1 MKLPRFTL
9 RELFL
14 IVIIAAMGCGWWVER
29 VAKYAAQQ
37 DAAQARQDAASY
49 EKSAKHWRGTTI
61 SMAKFA
67 KELAGLNLQVTDET
81 GNRIDTVSGKQL
93 TPAEYK

>member
-1 MKLPRFTL
+1 MKLPRFAL

-14 IVIIAAMGCGWWVER
+14 LVVIAAMGCGWWREKM
-29 VAKYAAQQ
+29 AKQAAC
-37 DAAQARQDAASY
+37 DESAQARQNAASY
-49 EKSAKHWRGTTI
+49 ERSAKHWRGTSV

-67 KELAGLNLQVTDET
+67 KELAGLDLQVTDEN
-81 GNRIDTVSGKQL
+81 GNRIDTVSGKLL